1 MENPKCEKK
10 FNYAA
15 CFITPIWSIR
25 FGQYAILLMWLEVL
39 AITIMLASGISHEWL
54 RYVSGVPLLG
64 YGVAIGFFS
73 NRMCWSSQIESAVEK
88 GLAQP
93 DADKFDRQQTIW
105 SRIGVVIAIIVFAMW
120 IFLPILTM

>member
-39 AITIMLASGISHEWL
+39 AITIVLSGISNEWL
-54 RYVSGVPLLG
+54 RYVSGVPLLA

-73 NRMCWSSQIESAVEK
+73 NRMCWSSQIENAVEK

-93 DADKFDRQQTIW
+93 DADKFDRQQNTW
-105 SRIGVVIAIIVFAMW
+105 NRIGIVLFVIIIALWVLFM
-120 IFLPILTM
+120 